1 MIQVICKSEAYTY
14 NVYHIIKAFFPSEE
28 TTVKTE
34 EEASHYISV
43 TLPDAGRIV
52 IGKEQVE
59 EAVRYSGEDMER
71 GQSSVAH
78 IKYWIDICLYREFEK
93 LTGQSLAWGILT
105 GVRPTKIAMQK
116 LEKGWERE
124 RFIPWFEKK
133 FQVSRQKAQLSFEI
147 AGRERALLQKLD
159 CEKGYSLYVGIP
171 FCPSVCTYCSFSS
184 GEIGAF
190 KDRVWDYLGALQ
202 KELAFLGNAYARR
215 KLNTIYIGG
224 GTPTTLTADQLE
236 SLLACIDRCFSR
248 EFLLEYIVEAGR
260 PDSITQEKLQVLKK
274 HGITRISINPQSMQ
288 QKTLDVIGRRH
299 SVEAI
304 VDAYK
309 MARKMGFDNINMD
322 LIAGLP
328 GEAAADMADTL
339 RQLRELGPDS
349 LTVHSL
355 AIKRA
360 AKMGFGDL
368 EGNTGEISRV
378 LSDMI
383 ALAQEGACQ
392 MGLSPYYLY
401 RQKNIAGNFENVG
414 YAKEDKAGIY
424 NVLIMEE
431 KQTILAAGAGAS
443 TKLVLKEP
451 VPMPGSKKGKMTQL
465 LRSENVKEVAQYIE
479 RVDEMI
485 ERKRKMWNLDEF

>member
-215 KLNTIYIGG
+215 KLI
-224 GTPTTLTADQLE
+224 
-236 SLLACIDRCFSR
+236 
-248 EFLLEYIVEAGR
+248 
-260 PDSITQEKLQVLKK
+260 
-274 HGITRISINPQSMQ
+274 
-288 QKTLDVIGRRH
+288 
-299 SVEAI
+299 
-304 VDAYK
+304 
-309 MARKMGFDNINMD
+309 
-322 LIAGLP
+322 
-328 GEAAADMADTL
+328 
-339 RQLRELGPDS
+339 
-349 LTVHSL
+349 
-355 AIKRA
+355 
-360 AKMGFGDL
+360 
-368 EGNTGEISRV
+368 
-378 LSDMI
+378 
-383 ALAQEGACQ
+383 
-392 MGLSPYYLY
+392 
-401 RQKNIAGNFENVG
+401 
-414 YAKEDKAGIY
+414 
-424 NVLIMEE
+424 
-431 KQTILAAGAGAS
+431 
-443 TKLVLKEP
+443 
-451 VPMPGSKKGKMTQL
+451 
-465 LRSENVKEVAQYIE
+465 
-479 RVDEMI
+479 
-485 ERKRKMWNLDEF
+485 

>member
-1 MIQVICKSEAYTY
+1 M
-14 NVYHIIKAFFPSEE
+14 
-28 TTVKTE
+28 
-34 EEASHYISV
+34 
-43 TLPDAGRIV
+43 
-52 IGKEQVE
+52 
-59 EAVRYSGEDMER
+59 
-71 GQSSVAH
+71 
-78 IKYWIDICLYREFEK
+78 
-93 LTGQSLAWGILT
+93 
-105 GVRPTKIAMQK
+105 
-116 LEKGWERE
+116 
-124 RFIPWFEKK
+124 
-133 FQVSRQKAQLSFEI
+133 
-147 AGRERALLQKLD
+147 
-159 CEKGYSLYVGIP
+159 
-171 FCPSVCTYCSFSS
+171 
-184 GEIGAF
+184 
-190 KDRVWDYLGALQ
+190 
-202 KELAFLGNAYARR
+202 
-215 KLNTIYIGG
+215 
-224 GTPTTLTADQLE
+224 
-236 SLLACIDRCFSR
+236 
-248 EFLLEYIVEAGR
+248 EAGR

-383 ALAQEGACQ
+383 ALAQEAACQ